1 MDLGIKG
8 RKAIVCAA
16 SQGLGK
22 ACATA
27 LAMEGVDVVI
37 NGRDSETLARTADE
51 IRAAAPNV
59 EVTPVAGDVT
69 KPDTRSALLEAQPAP
84 DILVNNAGGPPPGD
98 FRDWSREDW
107 IAALDANMLT
117 AVDLI
122 RMSVDGMMQRGF
134 GRIVNITSSSVRVP
148 IPVIGLSSAARAGLT
163 GFVLGLV
170 PSVSAKGV
178 TINNL
183 LPGPFD
189 TNRLRNSK
197 DITRHLT
204 TNPVAGRV
212 GDPAE
217 LGAMCAFLC
226 SRHAGYVTG
235 QNILMDGGL
244 YPGNF

>member
-16 SQGLGK
+16 SHGLGR
-22 ACATA
+22 ACAMA
-27 LAMEGVDVVI
+27 LAGEGVDVVI
-37 NGRDSETLARTADE
+37 NGRDRDALSRTADE
-51 IRAAAPNV
+51 IRAASDGADV
-59 EVTPVAGDVT
+59 RIVAGDI
-69 KPDTRSALLEAQPAP
+69 TRPETRAALLEAQPDP

-98 FRDWSREDW
+98 FRDWDRETW

-117 AVDLI
+117 AIDLI
-122 RMSVDGMMQRGF
+122 RLSIDGMMDRGF

-148 IPVIGLSSAARAGLT
+148 IPVIGLSSGARAGLT
-163 GFVLGLV
+163 GFVLGLA
-170 PSVSAKGV
+170 PQVSARGV

-197 DITRHLT
+197 AITKHLT
-204 TNPVAGRV
+204 TNVVAGRV